1 MALVKKKFGN
11 NQSFLDLSFSQ
22 RVVYLALLIP
32 SGQVVT
38 YGDIAQAAGG
48 GAMAAQSITS
58 ILGKAYEAGERRIP
72 FHRIVYA
79 NGRVWLD
86 ETHAKERLTKY
97 VAEGISLDSRGKID
111 NFAEKRYDFRASKT

>member
-11 NQSFLDLSFSQ
+11 NQNFLDWSFSE
-22 RVVYLALLIP
+22 RVVYLALQVP
-32 SGQVVT
+32 RGQVVT
-38 YGDIAQAAGG
+38 YGDIAKAAGG

-86 ETHAKERLTKY
+86 ETHTKERLTKY
-97 VAEGISLDSRGKID
+97 KSEGILLDSRGKIE
-111 NFAEKRYDFRASKT
+111 NFAEKRYDFRAGKS